1 MFSVNALLR
10 AGQSSSA
17 LSTFAYAT
25 PLPLPGRVRDDYLS
39 FQLTSWPLLPDRL
52 LSRLCSLFYIHAHPA
67 PVSAPGG
74 SEDTPAL
81 RPYPTTTRPASRL
94 ATPDAAMD
102 SSPSRGGHQSLVEST
117 EPHVE
122 LASKPCLLPAF
133 GDDTTFSSSPF
144 PRPSSK
150 RKFDDES
157 PTFPK
162 QVLKYFPTPVPS
174 VPTSSTLLPSSSP
187 RNARPDMQRTVSALS
202 ERTPLGAVPTVH
214 LPFDGEVVRMGRSSN
229 TSDYQLSTNRLISRV
244 HVQAAYHAP
253 TSTYAQGYIE
263 VECLGWNGAKIH
275 CRGCVFELN
284 KGDTYMSENPETEIM
299 LDVQDTRVMIAWPT
313 IPTPKLSWDS
323 EEDDMPTPTRRKFK
337 EAFDSSP
344 PVVPRSPVSQSP
356 MRQPLFAG
364 LGIAAQAGPVQ
375 VFEDADASEE
385 GPKMDSPDSA
395 EKTFI
400 RPAIPRSGSSQ
411 EVEGHD
417 VKASMLSSFA
427 DDDYSDGDEENDPVV
442 HSFGPFG
449 QNILSGL
456 ASFSTATPTQSN
468 TPRLRAPLLSPSPRR
483 PSAEPLRFKESPIK
497 NHVINQLAF
506 SRIHSQPLS
515 AIHSNLP
522 AELKA
527 CVTKSTD
534 GKGSDG
540 SEASTP
546 IPQLTRQELKRILDE
561 TPCVGEIPRAGKDAA
576 GQPLENEFYY
586 VPEMDSNQMRRETI
600 TAGTRSTGLRSVRKT
615 HKVRYLLHQA
625 TFCPCHLSL

>member
-1 MFSVNALLR
+1 MARTIRPRFAHTRRRHVLPR
-10 AGQSSSA
+10 V
-17 LSTFAYAT
+17 STAY
-25 PLPLPGRVRDDYLS
+25 
-39 FQLTSWPLLPDRL
+39 
-52 LSRLCSLFYIHAHPA
+52 
-67 PVSAPGG
+67 
-74 SEDTPAL
+74 DT
-81 RPYPTTTRPASRL
+81 
-94 ATPDAAMD
+94 MD
-102 SSPSRGGHQSLVEST
+102 NSPSREARQSLVEST
-117 EPHVE
+117 EVQAEP
-122 LASKPCLLPAF
+122 APKPCLLPAF
-133 GDDTTFSSSPF
+133 GDETTFSSSPF

-150 RKFDDES
+150 RKFDDDS

-174 VPTSSTLLPSSSP
+174 VPTSSTILPSSSP
-187 RNARPDMQRTVSALS
+187 RNGPPVMQRTVSALS
-202 ERTPLGAVPTVH
+202 ERTPLGAVPTVD

-253 TSTYAQGYIE
+253 SATYSQGYIE

-275 CRGCVFELN
+275 CRGCVFELS

-299 LDVQDTRVMIAWPT
+299 LDVQDTRVMIAWPA
-313 IPTPKLSWDS
+313 IPAPKLSWDS
-323 EEDDMPTPTRRKFK
+323 EEEDMPTPTRRRVK

-356 MRQPLFAG
+356 IRQPVFAG
-364 LGIAAQAGPVQ
+364 LGHAQSGPVY

-385 GPKMDSPDSA
+385 VPRAESPGSA
-395 EKTFI
+395 EQTFI
-400 RPAIPRSGSSQ
+400 RPANPRFGSSQ
-411 EVEGHD
+411 ELDSHD
-417 VKASMLSSFA
+417 VKSSMLSSFGE
-427 DDDYSDGDEENDPVV
+427 DDFSDGDEENDPVV

-449 QNILSGL
+449 QNILNGL

-522 AELKA
+522 VELKA
-527 CVTKSTD
+527 CVPKTADNKS
-534 GKGSDG
+534 SEG

-546 IPQLTRQELKRILDE
+546 VPQLSRQDLKKILDE
-561 TPCVGEIPRAGKDAA
+561 TSCVGEIPRAGKDAA

-586 VPEMDSNQMRRETI
+586 VPEMDPNQIRRETI

-615 HKVRYLLHQA
+615 HKVRFTTSFHCCSNA
-625 TFCPCHLSL
+625 NCLSNTTGRSLVSEQLFTSSCSLTNI

>member
-1 MFSVNALLR
+1 M
-10 AGQSSSA
+10 
-17 LSTFAYAT
+17 
-25 PLPLPGRVRDDYLS
+25 
-39 FQLTSWPLLPDRL
+39 DR
-52 LSRLCSLFYIHAHPA
+52 
-67 PVSAPGG
+67 
-74 SEDTPAL
+74 
-81 RPYPTTTRPASRL
+81 
-94 ATPDAAMD
+94 
-102 SSPSRGGHQSLVEST
+102 SPSREAHQSLVEST
-117 EPHVE
+117 EVQAEP
-122 LASKPCLLPAF
+122 APKPCLLPAF
-133 GDDTTFSSSPF
+133 GDETAFSSSPF

-150 RKFDDES
+150 RKFEDDS

-162 QVLKYFPTPVPS
+162 HVLKYFPTPVPS

-187 RNARPDMQRTVSALS
+187 RHGRPMMQRTVSALS
-202 ERTPLGAVPTVH
+202 ERAPLGAVPTVD

-253 TSTYAQGYIE
+253 TATYSQGYIE

-275 CRGCVFELN
+275 CGGRVFELS

-299 LDVQDTRVMIAWPT
+299 LDVQDTRVMIAWPA

-323 EEDDMPTPTRRKFK
+323 EEEDMPTPTHCRVSK
-337 EAFDSSP
+337 AFDSSP

-356 MRQPLFAG
+356 IRQPVFAG
-364 LGIAAQAGPVQ
+364 LGHAQSGPVH

-385 GPKMDSPDSA
+385 VPKVESPDSA
-395 EKTFI
+395 EQTFI
-400 RPAIPRSGSSQ
+400 RPAHPRSFGSSQ
-411 EVEGHD
+411 ELNGHD
-417 VKASMLSSFA
+417 VKSSMLSSFA
-427 DDDYSDGDEENDPVV
+427 DESFSDGDEENEENDPIV
-442 HSFGPFG
+442 HSFGPYG
-449 QNILSGL
+449 QNILNGL

-483 PSAEPLRFKESPIK
+483 PSAEPLRYKESPIK

-527 CVTKSTD
+527 CITKTVD
-534 GKGSDG
+534 NKASDG
-540 SEASTP
+540 SKASTP
-546 IPQLTRQELKRILDE
+546 VPQLSRQDLKKILDE

-586 VPEMDSNQMRRETI
+586 VPEMDPNQMRRETI
-600 TAGTRSTGLRSVRKT
+600 TAGSRSTGLRSVRKT
-615 HKVRYLLHQA
+615 HKVRSIIHTPLKQR
-625 TFCPCHLSL
+625 